1 MPDKNPSLDER
12 LSKHPQLRNHVLQL
26 LEIAESDSIGKA
38 DEAEEQ
44 IIKGVRGLGKQ
55 VLEEWAH
62 HQEQTHSQALQ
73 NDESARRHVKK
84 TPLDE

>member
-26 LEIAESDSIGKA
+26 LEIAESDRIEKA

-62 HQEQTHSQALQ
+62 HQEHTHSEALQ

>member
-1 MPDKNPSLDER
+1 MPDENPSLDER
-12 LSKHPQLRNHVLQL
+12 ISKHPQLRNHVLQL
-26 LEIAESDSIGKA
+26 LEIAESDGIEKA

-55 VLEEWAH
+55 VLQEWAH
-62 HQEQTHSQALQ
+62 PQEQTHSHALQ